1 MCCAEVQIEV
11 FVVSVSLTTSFP
23 VSEATT
29 ICVCLV
35 SPRLLVPGANVLLRA
50 LLSTDTVKYG
60 PGPQAVDLGYDM
72 SKLLCIK
79 FRRFYF

>member
-35 SPRLLVPGANVLLRA
+35 SPRLLVLGANVLLRA
-50 LLSTDTVKYG
+50 LCSDTVKYG